1 MGSAITVNNIHFS
14 YLMLFIIY
22 TGSLLTVRWKWV
34 GIITTNKLGPI
45 ELSHLIYLHMIVFV
59 YVQAAWKL
67 EVDLTGKSLELMTF
81 IFVPPQ
87 HQHLPQLRLAQ
98 LSPLTRHLSLTE
110 LMNMVHVKQSA
121 ASGKLVGGR
130 WWQAVNGEWQAA
142 DRQLPSSWIPHIY
155 IIHINIALW
164 SSCKRIYTHIYYVT
178 FKEHY
183 SPVVNE
189 YPEWVWYSS
198 MFLLHSNTL
207 VAGCVV

>member
-1 MGSAITVNNIHFS
+1 MVSAITDNNIHFS

-59 YVQAAWKL
+59 YVQAAQKFDWKISGIN
-67 EVDLTGKSLELMTF
+67 DFHCCPS
-81 IFVPPQ
+81 Q
-87 HQHLPQLRLAQ
+87 HQHLPQLRRAQ

-110 LMNMVHVKQSA
+110 LMNMVHVKKSA

-130 WWQAVNGEWQAA
+130 WWQAVNGEWQAEE
-142 DRQLPSSWIPHIY
+142 RQLSLSWIPHIY
-155 IIHINIALW
+155 ITHIYIAPW
-164 SSCKRIYTHIYYVT
+164 SSCKRIYTHINYVT
-178 FKEHY
+178 FKKHY

-189 YPEWVWYSS
+189 YPVWVWYSS
-198 MFLLHSNTL
+198 RFLLCSNTL
-207 VAGCVV
+207 VAGSVV